1 MIDRNQ
7 KSHQAEFIK
16 GSNLVTKPFLKK
28 YLAQEFKK
36 FRKEL
41 NGKDLVELR
50 KKIRDEDLVKLRKEI
65 NSDFADLIDTSI
77 ILLLEKMSGDIKD
90 IKDIVNIHKRRLDY
104 IDGKFLNLTS

>member
-41 NGKDLVELR
+41 N
-50 KKIRDEDLVKLRKEI
+50 DEDLVKLRKEI

-77 ILLLEKMSGDIKD
+77 IPLLEKMSGDIKD
-90 IKDIVNIHKRRLDY
+90 IKDIVNIHERRLDY